1 MRGRVKVVPGPGAKG
16 SERTGG
22 ARRRLN
28 FNRTAFPKKCKT
40 DNIRERRGKD
50 RIVSIE
56 QQTGRNVIREQV
68 REVRDKSGQVLE
80 ECPSRSVSGLGTTV
94 EDHVLDGQTDMV
106 TDRKIHGRKTM

>member
-28 FNRTAFPKKCKT
+28 FNRTAFPKKIKT

-56 QQTGRNVIREQV
+56 QQTGRN
-68 REVRDKSGQVLE
+68 
-80 ECPSRSVSGLGTTV
+80 
-94 EDHVLDGQTDMV
+94 DHS
-106 TDRKIHGRKTM
+106 